1 MTAKRKWLPI
11 VGGIAVL
18 VVFAGLGAAWF
29 GISWFREHLEVTAAS
44 SDEATRACAVV
55 TAMFPARAPRL
66 VFAGGAPLI
75 NLDPAAAG
83 GPAASL
89 TMLHVIA
96 WDPDDR
102 QLARVDVPFWFVR
115 LKSGPIEFS
124 TYASGL
130 DKVGASLKVE
140 DIERYGKGIIVDASM
155 PRGERALIWAE

>member
-29 GISWFREHLEVTAAS
+29 GISWFREHMEVTAAS
-44 SDEATRACAVV
+44 SDEATRAFDEVKAKFPGRAPLLEFSGGTPRVNIDTV
-55 TAMFPARAPRL
+55 DAGRPAR
-66 VFAGGAPLI
+66 
-75 NLDPAAAG
+75 
-83 GPAASL
+83 SL
-89 TMLHVIA
+89 TTLHVIA

-102 QLARVDVPFWFVR
+102 QLARFDIPFWFVR

-124 TYASGL
+124 TYASGF

-140 DIERYGKGIIVDASM
+140 DIERYGTGIIVDASM

>member
-1 MTAKRKWLPI
+1 MDT
-11 VGGIAVL
+11 
-18 VVFAGLGAAWF
+18 
-29 GISWFREHLEVTAAS
+29 
-44 SDEATRACAVV
+44 
-55 TAMFPARAPRL
+55 
-66 VFAGGAPLI
+66 
-75 NLDPAAAG
+75 AAAG
-83 GPAASL
+83 RPAASL